1 MMAKWDLNTRA
12 RELADRERRL
22 YDQRELPAVLEELA
36 AENEALRAEAARLRA
51 EAEKS
56 AAQRDEAVLR
66 ATQAEER
73 LRAVEADNAELQAI
87 FDLQWEA
94 DMRALKEW
102 RDKNPGNDLVWPH
115 SVRLTAWALAERDI
129 AVARMT
135 AAEAELARIRSDRQK
150 GEAL

>member
-1 MMAKWDLNTRA
+1 MAKWPDLTQRA

-66 ATQAEER
+66 ATQAEEAK
-73 LRAVEADNAELQAI
+73 RAVEADLEARLIHAIKTAEHAAKG
-87 FDLQWEA
+87 WEH
-94 DMRALKEW
+94 W
-102 RDKNPGNDLVWPH
+102 LV
-115 SVRLTAWALAERDI
+115 RGMD
-129 AVARMT
+129 
-135 AAEAELARIRSDRQK
+135 AEAELARIRSDRQK